1 MSLPLSTC
9 LFFVSFIQSLRGAQF
24 LNTNSLS
31 LLFGLYCARASIDI
45 VSVASIYASLYS
57 S

>member
-1 MSLPLSTC
+1 MFLPLSTC
-9 LFFVSFIQSLRGAQF
+9 VYFISFIQSLRGAQF

>member
-45 VSVASIYASLYS
+45 LSVASIYPSL
-57 S
+57 